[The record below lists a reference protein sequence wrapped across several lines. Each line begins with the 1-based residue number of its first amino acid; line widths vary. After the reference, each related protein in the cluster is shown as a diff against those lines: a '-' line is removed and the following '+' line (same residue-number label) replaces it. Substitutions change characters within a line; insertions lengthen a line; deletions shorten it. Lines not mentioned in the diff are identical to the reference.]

1 VLLTIT
7 FFVLGIGDMMGATGL
22 THLAGWLGIA
32 TALAAWYASFAGV
45 TAFTFK
51 KALLPTGPR

>member
-1 VLLTIT
+1 
-7 FFVLGIGDMMGATGL
+7 MMGATGL
-22 THLAGWLGIA
+22 THLGGWLGIA

-51 KALLPTGPR
+51 RPLLPTGPR